1 MEALHLI
8 AMKSDGALRDA
19 LSIFDQ
25 IASFTGNNI
34 TYDSTL
40 NNLHVLDYEHYFNL
54 LDHLKKEDLS
64 AALLELNTILEKGFD
79 GQMFLQGLS
88 DHFRNL
94 LIAKDP
100 RTLPILDISETVQ
113 NKYIEQSKAW
123 ERNQIVRGL
132 FALSK
137 ADTQFKTSKNAR
149 LLLEVALLELGSL
162 QQESEKKKSLTDPID
177 ILPSQASLR
186 KPVQGTNKP
195 EAPLEEVKSQ
205 EVVKKIPSTQ
215 APTPVAESTNTISI
229 KSEME
234 AQRKQT
240 SQPVG
245 NLPREVVS
253 LSDLKKFSRQYAH
266 EVREAGKETFFHALI
281 KRDPLLDDETITLTL
296 DNQVQ
301 VEYIRPILQE
311 YVNFLRQ
318 SLKNGFLEIKL
329 DVIDNP
335 TEVQKPVTGKDKFQ
349 AMARK
354 NPNIHTLK
362 NRFNL
367 DIEY

>member
-1 MEALHLI
+1 
-8 AMKSDGALRDA
+8 
-19 LSIFDQ
+19 
-25 IASFTGNNI
+25 
-34 TYDSTL
+34 
-40 NNLHVLDYEHYFNL
+40 
-54 LDHLKKEDLS
+54 
-64 AALLELNTILEKGFD
+64 
-79 GQMFLQGLS
+79 
-88 DHFRNL
+88 
-94 LIAKDP
+94 
-100 RTLPILDISETVQ
+100 
-113 NKYIEQSKAW
+113 
-123 ERNQIVRGL
+123 
-132 FALSK
+132 
-137 ADTQFKTSKNAR
+137 
-149 LLLEVALLELGSL
+149 
-162 QQESEKKKSLTDPID
+162 
-177 ILPSQASLR
+177 LPSQASLR

-195 EAPLEEVKSQ
+195 EAPLEAVKSQ
-205 EVVKKIPSTQ
+205 EVVKKTPSTQ
-215 APTPVAESTNTISI
+215 GPTPVAESTNTISI

-349 AMARK
+349 ALARK